1 MSRVF
6 EALAAALYEKKELAK
21 PEMDETAA
29 EGDLIAKFYRTR
41 RRPVLT
47 EPHSALRITQLKA
60 DSDCYELAVHDR
72 KTVSTNCRVFHF
84 KPTTVAALLAAAV
97 LTIVYVVMLTSYA
110 NQKGVNSA
118 NAIHSRPNN
127 VPVIEASKRAET
139 IFAKRDIGIVAE
151 TDSAPILADLDSVP
165 PPVQSGNFYKTWT
178 VQVSAITSKEV
189 ADELMK
195 QLKTAGYDVYVVQA
209 EVKGRIYHRVRIGHF
224 TAREEAEPLRQA
236 LSRHEA
242 YRDAYLASD

>member
-6 EALAAALYEKKELAK
+6 EALAAAVYEKKDLAK
-21 PEMDETAA
+21 PEMGETAA

-41 RRPVLT
+41 RRSVLS

-60 DSDCYELAVHDR
+60 DSDCHELAVHHR
-72 KTVSTNCRVFHF
+72 KAVSKNCRIFQL
-84 KPTTVAALLAAAV
+84 KPAPVATLLAAAV
-97 LTIVYVVMLTSYA
+97 LTIVSVIMLTNYS

-118 NAIHSRPNN
+118 NAIHNRPDN
-127 VPVIEASKRAET
+127 VPVIEASNGAET
-139 IFAKRDIGIVAE
+139 IFAKPDVGTVAE
-151 TDSAPILADLDSVP
+151 TDNAPILAHLDSVP
-165 PPVQSGNFYKTWT
+165 PPVQSGNPYKTWA

-195 QLKTAGYDVYVVQA
+195 QLKTAGYDVYLVQA

-224 TAREEAEPLRQA
+224 TAREEAESLRQA
-236 LSRHEA
+236 LSRHEV
-242 YRDAYLASD
+242 YRDAYLATD